1 MREYEPCAF
10 AQCDVIAGPAAPTT
24 AWKIGEHG
32 DDPENLL
39 ADPEAP
45 GSLIRSVRADALE
58 PARAAAQGRM
68 RKKVLAAEE
77 ALEAGVEQVVIAS
90 SNAASPVTDALA
102 GQGTVFRQAA
112 PRAAARELEA

>member
-1 MREYEPCAF
+1 
-10 AQCDVIAGPAAPTT
+10 
-24 AWKIGEHG
+24 
-32 DDPENLL
+32 
-39 ADPEAP
+39 
-45 GSLIRSVRADALE
+45 
-58 PARAAAQGRM
+58 M